1 MSNQK
6 KSQESAFS
14 AHFASFLIPIALVI
28 GTLIY
33 MYVFGSQSN
42 FEGAEGMTSSGF
54 FSRLAGQDW
63 GDKHPSNYPG
73 TIYRGGFVVPILL
86 TLFIIVIAV
95 SIERMITISMA
106 KGKGSLD
113 GLVKNVQ
120 KHLQNNN
127 IDAAM
132 SECDKNRGSV
142 GNVIRAGLEKYKR
155 MEADTTLEKDEK
167 VQAIKNEIE
176 EATALEL
183 PMLER
188 NLVILATI
196 TSVGTLLA
204 LFGTV
209 LGMIRS
215 FKALANAGAPDASAL
230 STGISEALINTALGI
245 ITSALAIIAY
255 NIFTSQIDSMTYRID
270 EAGFSIAQTYS
281 EKH

>member
-14 AHFASFLIPIALVI
+14 AHFASFLIPIAFVI

-33 MYVFGSQSN
+33 MFVFGAQSN
-42 FEGAEGMTSSGF
+42 FEGAEGMASSGLGAKF
-54 FSRLAGQDW
+54 LGQDW

-95 SIERMITISMA
+95 SIERLITISMA

-120 KHLQNNN
+120 KHLHNNN

-255 NIFTSQIDSMTYRID
+255 NVFTSQIDSMTYRID